1 MTILQ
6 IPTCYWMI
14 GISGSGKSSVA
25 KQIAEEKNAIILSS
39 DSIRKELYG
48 DENIQGDPFEVFNVL
63 HKRAIDSLKMGFSVV
78 YDATNLS
85 LKNRVKFFNLLK
97 SKGIKA
103 EHHAIIMSKSVN
115 MCIEDNKKRDRVVPE
130 HVIRKQA
137 KQFDMPFF
145 EEGFKTI
152 TITGWK
158 NFDGVFEDDERYGSV
173 SIISHTEII
182 MKMDQFY
189 QNNPHHELTL
199 GEHCY
204 KVSEIIK
211 EFSDDI
217 SLYSASMLHDVG
229 KLYTEERDENSV
241 SHYYGHAQVGTYYLL
256 QNIDALNYL
265 GMKCTDVLKSLFYIC
280 YHMRPFDWKNQ
291 ETKDKYKKLFGPEKY
306 NNLWLLH
313 QADIRGCK
321 ACQDYF

>member
-14 GISGSGKSSVA
+14 GISGSGKSSMA
-25 KQIAEEKNAIILSS
+25 KQIAEEKNAQILSS
-39 DSIRKELYG
+39 DSIREELYG
-48 DENIQGDPFEVFNVL
+48 DERIQGDPSEVFKVL
-63 HKRAIDSLKMGFSVV
+63 HTRAVNSLKMGFSII

-85 LKNRVKFFNLLK
+85 LKNRTKFFKLLK
-97 SKGIKA
+97 DKGIKVQ
-103 EHHAIIMSKSVN
+103 HHAIIMSKSIN
-115 MCIEDNKKRDRVVPE
+115 MCIEDNRKRDRIVPE
-130 HVIRKQA
+130 SVIMKQV

-158 NFDGVFEDDERYGSV
+158 NFDNVFENDERYGEV
-173 SIISHTEII
+173 NIYNHIDIV
-182 MKMDQFY
+182 MAMDKFN

-204 KVSEIIK
+204 QVSEIVK

-217 SLYSASMLHDVG
+217 SLYSASMLHDIG
-229 KLYTEERDENSV
+229 KLYTEEKDKNGV
-241 SHYYGHAQVGTYYLL
+241 SHYYGHAQVGTYHLL

-265 GMKCTDVLKSLFYIC
+265 GMKCTDVLKSLFYC
-280 YHMRPFDWKNQ
+280 NYHMRPFDWKTR

-313 QADIRGCK
+313 KADIRGCK
-321 ACQDYF
+321 Q